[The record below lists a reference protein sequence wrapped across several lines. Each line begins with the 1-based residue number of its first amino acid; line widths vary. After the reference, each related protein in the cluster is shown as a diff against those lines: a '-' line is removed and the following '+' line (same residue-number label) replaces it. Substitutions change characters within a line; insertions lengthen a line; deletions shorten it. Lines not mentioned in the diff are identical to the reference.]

1 MKQMYYFIKIGFLN
15 LQEFVFLFFDNIWLS
30 KNKKNL
36 II

>member
-1 MKQMYYFIKIGFLN
+1 MYYFIKIGFLN